1 MIDKDTTRQ
10 YSSSSVEEQFFLSHP
25 VPLWVYDRETLR
37 FLAVNDAAVEQYGF
51 SREQFLAMRVA
62 DLRAGAQPPA
72 LDRSPAHDGRRV
84 HWRHTGVIQHRT
96 ADGRIIH
103 AELTTHDLVFN
114 GRPAI
119 AVAAYDITERIR
131 VDSECHEAEQRL
143 SEAQA
148 LAGLGSWQWDARTD
162 TVLWSE
168 EMYRIAG
175 RSPELGA
182 PRFNEQEAFYAP
194 EDWPRL
200 VDGVQQTLKT
210 GIPYALKVQI
220 RRPDGSARWIVT
232 RGAHLHDAT
241 GATIGLH
248 GTAHDVTERHL
259 HEQALEAVN
268 KRLAES
274 ESRYRELVENLDDV
288 VFALDTQGTILFVSQ
303 AVEHYGYA
311 PEELVG
317 RTFAELVYPDD
328 RATTLA
334 QFAETLAGN
343 RQKREFRVVDKHG
356 QVRHVR
362 SSNRARMR
370 DGHPIAVTGVLID
383 ITDQRRTQ
391 DQLRAAGRLE
401 AVGRLAGGVAHDFNN
416 LLVAIN
422 GFAEMA
428 LLDVPEG
435 SQLHDDLAEIVKAGN
450 RAAALTH
457 QLLAFSRNQTLR
469 PDCVDLNDIVTAM
482 EPMLRRLIGEDID
495 LVIACAPAVPRVRID
510 TGHLEQVIMNL
521 VVNAR
526 DAMPQGGVIQI
537 GTGQPGFPEKD
548 LPQGLTQD
556 DVAVL
561 SVSDT
566 GVGMDETT
574 QAHIFEPFFT
584 TKPLGQG
591 TGLGLAMVYGFVKQ
605 SGGAISAQSAK
616 GSGSTF
622 RIALPKVQNI
632 DAECATCTQPVER
645 GTGTVLVVEDDLT
658 VRNLVQ
664 RLLEG
669 AGYQVLTAESPDSA
683 VEVCRTHDGTIDL
696 LLTDV
701 VMPQMSGPALVT
713 RVAAVRPSMRVLFM
727 SGYTGE
733 DVAARGL
740 ADERT
745 PLLHKPFSA
754 ASLTEAVRRALEA
767 GRG

>member
-1 MIDKDTTRQ
+1 
-10 YSSSSVEEQFFLSHP
+10 
-25 VPLWVYDRETLR
+25 
-37 FLAVNDAAVEQYGF
+37 
-51 SREQFLAMRVA
+51 
-62 DLRAGAQPPA
+62 
-72 LDRSPAHDGRRV
+72 
-84 HWRHTGVIQHRT
+84 
-96 ADGRIIH
+96 
-103 AELTTHDLVFN
+103 
-114 GRPAI
+114 
-119 AVAAYDITERIR
+119 
-131 VDSECHEAEQRL
+131 
-143 SEAQA
+143 
-148 LAGLGSWQWDARTD
+148 
-162 TVLWSE
+162 
-168 EMYRIAG
+168 
-175 RSPELGA
+175 
-182 PRFNEQEAFYAP
+182 
-194 EDWPRL
+194 
-200 VDGVQQTLKT
+200 
-210 GIPYALKVQI
+210 
-220 RRPDGSARWIVT
+220 
-232 RGAHLHDAT
+232 
-241 GATIGLH
+241 
-248 GTAHDVTERHL
+248 
-259 HEQALEAVN
+259 
-268 KRLAES
+268 
-274 ESRYRELVENLDDV
+274 
-288 VFALDTQGTILFVSQ
+288 
-303 AVEHYGYA
+303 
-311 PEELVG
+311 
-317 RTFAELVYPDD
+317 
-328 RATTLA
+328 
-334 QFAETLAGN
+334 
-343 RQKREFRVVDKHG
+343 
-356 QVRHVR
+356 
-362 SSNRARMR
+362 
-370 DGHPIAVTGVLID
+370 
-383 ITDQRRTQ
+383 
-391 DQLRAAGRLE
+391 
-401 AVGRLAGGVAHDFNN
+401 
-416 LLVAIN
+416 
-422 GFAEMA
+422 MA

-605 SGGAISAQSAK
+605 SGGAISVQSAK